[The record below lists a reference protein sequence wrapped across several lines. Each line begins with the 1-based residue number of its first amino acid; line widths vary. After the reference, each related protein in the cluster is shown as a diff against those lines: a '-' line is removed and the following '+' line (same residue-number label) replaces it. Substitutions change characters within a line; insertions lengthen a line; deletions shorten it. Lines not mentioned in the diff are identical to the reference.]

1 MASSFFFPDGAELRP
16 DGAAPL
22 SVTAPA
28 SAQDERAEHNVR
40 SPPIP
45 PSAPPIARATVYAIL
60 HVLSSVALMQP
71 GVPVMAPSPRMRSS
85 RQLRSHLCNK
95 QGSVDPIQFTHPALA
110 PRTRPSK
117 PPK

>member
-28 SAQDERAEHNVR
+28 SAQDERAEHNVP
-40 SPPIP
+40 SPPTP
-45 PSAPPIARATVYAIL
+45 PERPPIARATVYRD
-60 HVLSSVALMQP
+60 SSRLVQ
-71 GVPVMAPSPRMRSS
+71 VPVMVPSPRMRSS

-95 QGSVDPIQFTHPALA
+95 QGSVDPLQFTHPALA

>member
-1 MASSFFFPDGAELRP
+1 MASSFFFLDGAELRP
-16 DGAAPL
+16 EGAAPL

-28 SAQDERAEHNVR
+28 SAQDERAEHNVP

-45 PSAPPIARATVYAIL
+45 PERPPSRATVY
-60 HVLSSVALMQP
+60 
-71 GVPVMAPSPRMRSS
+71 RDSS
-85 RQLRSHLCNK
+85 RLFLGRMMKPGTGDGPVATHAEFAAASKSFMQQAS
-95 QGSVDPIQFTHPALA
+95 SVDPLQFTHPALA